1 MIVLIIALILILSAL
16 DDWAKEDE
24 FETSEYNAEMRHQE
38 LMEVYKRKANNVTKA
53 KRTRM
58 VKEENGTL
66 LAEEVEIE
74 GDFDY
79 EA

>member
-1 MIVLIIALILILSAL
+1 MIAVIIALILILSAL
-16 DDWAKEDE
+16 EDWAKEDE
-24 FETSEYNAEMRHQE
+24 FETSEYNAELRHQE
-38 LMEVYKRKANNVTKA
+38 LMEAYKRKTNATRA
-53 KRTRM
+53 KRTRV

-79 EA
+79 EE

>member
-1 MIVLIIALILILSAL
+1 MLVLIVALILILSAL
-16 DDWAKEDE
+16 EDWAKADE
-24 FETSEYNAEMRHQE
+24 YEASEYNAEMRHQE
-38 LMEVYKRKANNVTKA
+38 LMEAYKRKANNVTKA
-53 KRTRM
+53 KRTCV

-79 EA
+79 EE